1 MNPLELV
8 PSANPVP
15 VHWGWFKLFLMPT
28 FMIHILLVNM
38 MIGAGL
44 ISLISSFK
52 ENEFAIPFQKNI
64 SGKLPVIIALVINF
78 GVAPF
83 IFLQVLYGRFIYVSS
98 QLMAV
103 YWLSIIGLMIL
114 GYYSAYYYKF
124 KFDSLFISGKLF
136 LGTAVVIFLFIALLF
151 TSNMTLML
159 SPGRWSRYFVNS
171 DGTILNLSDPS
182 IWPRYLHFI
191 TASLGIGG
199 LFIAVMWKLKKKE
212 TDDSQK
218 YINYGMKWFTYA
230 TLAQI
235 PIGFWFQMSL
245 PKKIGFL
252 FLGNNPACTAL
263 FALSLILVAQTI
275 YFGMKNR
282 VWPSVFSVLIL
293 ISAMV
298 AIRDAVRNAFLAPY
312 FKFSD
317 IKVLGQYSPMLLFI
331 GSLAVIVCALFYV
344 FKLMKKS
351 ETEISAI

>member
-1 MNPLELV
+1 
-8 PSANPVP
+8 
-15 VHWGWFKLFLMPT
+15 
-28 FMIHILLVNM
+28 
-38 MIGAGL
+38 
-44 ISLISSFK
+44 
-52 ENEFAIPFQKNI
+52 
-64 SGKLPVIIALVINF
+64 
-78 GVAPF
+78 
-83 IFLQVLYGRFIYVSS
+83 
-98 QLMAV
+98 
-103 YWLSIIGLMIL
+103 
-114 GYYSAYYYKF
+114 
-124 KFDSLFISGKLF
+124 
-136 LGTAVVIFLFIALLF
+136 
-151 TSNMTLML
+151 
-159 SPGRWSRYFVNS
+159 
-171 DGTILNLSDPS
+171 
-182 IWPRYLHFI
+182 
-191 TASLGIGG
+191 
-199 LFIAVMWKLKKKE
+199 
-212 TDDSQK
+212 
-218 YINYGMKWFTYA
+218 
-230 TLAQI
+230 
-235 PIGFWFQMSL
+235 MSL